1 MDVQLM
7 ANRLAR
13 LKAEEAKAMK
23 KVDRSTI
30 DLLKWHFHKIARREQ
45 KDKRG
50 SIAEVGGKGQDR
62 DSGIRISTEHL
73 EEICNRMVLASNEQA
88 VSSPG
93 GSDKDLVDLSLQY
106 FDQGLGLHIV

>member
-1 MDVQLM
+1 
-7 ANRLAR
+7 
-13 LKAEEAKAMK
+13 MK

-30 DLLKWHFHKIARREQ
+30 DLLKRHFHKIARREH
-45 KDKRG
+45 KDKRDG
-50 SIAEVGGKGQDR
+50 SNVTEVGGKGATSGYEGS

-88 VSSPG
+88 ASSPG